1 MQATSITVVAG
12 NDFTLDLCSRLVHQT
27 EHDLP
32 EAPIRDTYATICNDF
47 LSHDAS
53 KSLVAS
59 LSSQSKAVRRDEL
72 IFYLRLLNG
81 LAIKTVAT
89 AFGRRGHAFLEPTTG
104 FDKTVEQAADHIK
117 QLFHVHSQVHSDVS
131 DVAFRISETVTSQ
144 LQLIHE
150 YNNDVP
156 DDRRSWLFVVF
167 YFPEYYVN
175 SLERLIYPD
184 WHTASFVANPTDA
197 SMWGAYGDGQRGAC
211 LKFRTRPDKEECRT
225 LDLYRANSWSGGS
238 GGIVAHYSYVP
249 HRFEPI
255 RYTADFP
262 EIDFFQ
268 SLGIIPRFKLE
279 FWYSG
284 KNGER
289 SAVGSRILGED
300 ENWRNDYWRKFSE
313 SFSTK
318 TPEWS
323 HEQEYRLILY
333 SHLQRFDDVPSR
345 KLKYR
350 FADLA
355 GIIFGIKTTTADK
368 IRIMRMVEQKCR
380 AESRKDFEFHQAHY
394 SHRARKIEL
403 LPLSL
408 LQWNDRSTAYNAHVK
423 MRTDFI
429 LRSFNE
435 MGAA

>member
-1 MQATSITVVAG
+1 ME
-12 NDFTLDLCSRLVHQT
+12 SRLSRQT
-27 EHDLP
+27 P
-32 EAPIRDTYATICNDF
+32 RPILKCD
-47 LSHDAS
+47 
-53 KSLVAS
+53 
-59 LSSQSKAVRRDEL
+59 
-72 IFYLRLLNG
+72 
-81 LAIKTVAT
+81 
-89 AFGRRGHAFLEPTTG
+89 
-104 FDKTVEQAADHIK
+104 
-117 QLFHVHSQVHSDVS
+117 
-131 DVAFRISETVTSQ
+131 
-144 LQLIHE
+144 
-150 YNNDVP
+150 
-156 DDRRSWLFVVF
+156 
-167 YFPEYYVN
+167 
-175 SLERLIYPD
+175 YP
-184 WHTASFVANPTDA
+184 V
-197 SMWGAYGDGQRGAC
+197 
-211 LKFRTRPDKEECRT
+211 
-225 LDLYRANSWSGGS
+225 
-238 GGIVAHYSYVP
+238 
-249 HRFEPI
+249 
-255 RYTADFP
+255 
-262 EIDFFQ
+262 
-268 SLGIIPRFKLE
+268 E

-408 LQWNDRSTAYNAHVK
+408 LQWNDRSTAG
-423 MRTDFI
+423 R
-429 LRSFNE
+429 
-435 MGAA
+435 